1 MKNIEVKGAKQHN
14 LKNIDVIIPRD
25 KLTVITGLSGSGKS
39 SLAFDTLYAEGQRRY
54 VESLSSYARQF
65 LSVMDKPDVDHIN
78 GLSPAISIEQKST
91 SHNPR
96 STVGTVTEIYDY
108 LRLLYARVGTPFCP
122 DHGISLESQ
131 SIDQI
136 VDKLFKDEEN
146 ERSII
151 LCPIVSQQKGE
162 HLILLNDLKVRGFIR
177 AKING
182 EIIDLDNLPQL
193 NKNKKHDIDIVID
206 RLSITKKNK
215 SRLSESIE
223 TALRESDGKSWH
235 RLIMLNNNISFILH
249 KPQLSENIGACA
261 RAIKNFN
268 FQKMIVVDPKPIY
281 PNDKILA
288 TSVGAKNIISKSK
301 NFDNLESALKNIDV
315 VIATSARFRNKNIK
329 HIQLEDLKK
338 IDYKKKVAFLFGSEA
353 SGLSNNEISYAN
365 YTLQI
370 PTNPDF
376 KSLNLSHS
384 LIIIAQ
390 VVHSVINSKVSSFKK
405 SKKVKSASK
414 KDILSMFNL
423 CIKNLEDIGF
433 FKPKEKKP
441 KMLENLRNIFYRME
455 LSSKETRILS
465 SVFASLGKKR

>member
-1 MKNIEVKGAKQHN
+1 MSK
-14 LKNIDVIIPRD
+14 
-25 KLTVITGLSGSGKS
+25 
-39 SLAFDTLYAEGQRRY
+39 
-54 VESLSSYARQF
+54 
-65 LSVMDKPDVDHIN
+65 
-78 GLSPAISIEQKST
+78 
-91 SHNPR
+91 
-96 STVGTVTEIYDY
+96 
-108 LRLLYARVGTPFCP
+108 
-122 DHGISLESQ
+122 
-131 SIDQI
+131 
-136 VDKLFKDEEN
+136 
-146 ERSII
+146 
-151 LCPIVSQQKGE
+151 
-162 HLILLNDLKVRGFIR
+162 
-177 AKING
+177 
-182 EIIDLDNLPQL
+182 
-193 NKNKKHDIDIVID
+193 
-206 RLSITKKNK
+206 
-215 SRLSESIE
+215 
-223 TALRESDGKSWH
+223 
-235 RLIMLNNNISFILH
+235 NNISFILH

-261 RAIKNFN
+261 RAMKNFN

-288 TSVGAKNIISKSK
+288 TSVGAKNIIGKSK
-301 NFDNLESALKNIDV
+301 KFDNLESALKKIDL

-329 HIQLEDLKK
+329 HIQLGDLKK

-390 VVHSVINSKVSSFKK
+390 VVHSIINSKVSSFIK

-414 KDILSMFNL
+414 KDILSMTNL

-441 KMLENLRNIFYRME
+441 IMLENLRNIFYRME

>member
-1 MKNIEVKGAKQHN
+1 M
-14 LKNIDVIIPRD
+14 
-25 KLTVITGLSGSGKS
+25 S
-39 SLAFDTLYAEGQRRY
+39 
-54 VESLSSYARQF
+54 
-65 LSVMDKPDVDHIN
+65 
-78 GLSPAISIEQKST
+78 
-91 SHNPR
+91 
-96 STVGTVTEIYDY
+96 
-108 LRLLYARVGTPFCP
+108 
-122 DHGISLESQ
+122 
-131 SIDQI
+131 
-136 VDKLFKDEEN
+136 
-146 ERSII
+146 
-151 LCPIVSQQKGE
+151 
-162 HLILLNDLKVRGFIR
+162 
-177 AKING
+177 
-182 EIIDLDNLPQL
+182 
-193 NKNKKHDIDIVID
+193 
-206 RLSITKKNK
+206 
-215 SRLSESIE
+215 
-223 TALRESDGKSWH
+223 
-235 RLIMLNNNISFILH
+235 NNNISFILH

-261 RAIKNFN
+261 RAMKNFN
-268 FQKMIVVDPKPIY
+268 FQKMIVIDPKPIY

-301 NFDNLESALKNIDV
+301 NFDNLEPALKNIDI

-329 HIQLEDLKK
+329 HIQLRDLKK

-390 VVHSVINSKVSSFKK
+390 VVHSIINSKFSSFKK
-405 SKKVKSASK
+405 SKKVMSASK
-414 KDILSMFNL
+414 KDILSMTNL

-441 KMLENLRNIFYRME
+441 IMLENLRNIFYRME